1 MSQKSICAD
10 CGAKTSVCVKEYKI
24 NKKKKQF
31 SQVTKTCIVIVKT
44 AKNTQ
49 VMRFQKNQF

>member
-31 SQVTKTCIVIVKT
+31 SQVTKTCIVIAKT
-44 AKNTQ
+44 AKSTQ